1 MKEETIKT
9 LYYTTNQYNQV
20 KILNYLYNIII
31 EKGGFL
37 VNDFPFINTYTKTKY
52 YNRSIKNLIIEDEKW
67 LGVPKKEHYNNLTKE
82 QKERVQNNIK
92 EYKQAKK
99 IENNFI
105 TSYFTTY
112 LHFYYND
119 FIYYIQFNE
128 NSFFPY
134 YVSKQKAEE
143 TLKKDEYITRY
154 GCYIQTMDAT
164 IKDSIL
170 DIIYD
175 PFIKEEELK
184 QKASELFDYLINLKH
199 DEIITKKERRNN
211 SIYTRDGWHYEYK
224 KEERIKKYKRMELK
238 QNDTK

>member
-1 MKEETIKT
+1 MKEETTKT

-20 KILNYLYNIII
+20 KILNYLHDII
-31 EKGGFL
+31 KDNDGFL
-37 VNDFPFINTYTKTKY
+37 VKSFPFINTYTKTKY

-67 LGVPKKEHYNNLTKE
+67 LEIPKKEHYNKLTEE

-99 IENNFI
+99 IENNFV

-112 LHFYYND
+112 LNFYCNG
-119 FIYYIQFNE
+119 YIFYMQFNE
-128 NSFFPY
+128 NSFFEF

-154 GCYIQTMDAT
+154 DCYIQTMDAT

-199 DEIITKKERRNN
+199 DEIITKKTKINN
-211 SIYTRDGWHYEYK
+211 SMYTDDGWHYKYE
-224 KEERIKKYKRMELK
+224 KEERIKKYKRMEL
-238 QNDTK
+238 N

>member
-20 KILNYLYNIII
+20 KILNYLFNIIK
-31 EKGGFL
+31 ENGGFL
-37 VNDFPFINTYTKTKY
+37 VNSFPFINTYIKTKY
-52 YNRSIKNLIIEDEKW
+52 FNRSIKNLIIDNEKW
-67 LGVPKKEHYNNLTKE
+67 LEVPKKEHYNNLTKE

-134 YVSKQKAEE
+134 YVSKQFTEK
-143 TLKKDEYITRY
+143 TITDDFITRY
-154 GCYIQTMDAT
+154 DCYMQEMDET

-175 PFIKEEELK
+175 PFIKEEELQ
-184 QKASELFDYLINLKH
+184 QKANELFNYLINLQH
-199 DEIITKKERRNN
+199 DEIITKKIRVNN
-211 SIYTRDGWHYEYK
+211 SRYTNDGWHYEYK
-224 KEERIKKYKRMELK
+224 KEEKIKKYKRMEL
-238 QNDTK
+238 N